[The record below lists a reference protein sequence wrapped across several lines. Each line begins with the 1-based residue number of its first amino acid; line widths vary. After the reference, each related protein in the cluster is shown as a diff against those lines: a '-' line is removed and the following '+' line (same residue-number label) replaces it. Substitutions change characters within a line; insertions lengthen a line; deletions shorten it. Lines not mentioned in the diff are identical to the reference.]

1 VTPRRFWLSPALLL
15 IAPALASPAADKD
28 LYGDPLPDGVKAR
41 IGTARLRVHMSS
53 PPLLSPDGKSLYA
66 QAGAGLIRLNPATGA
81 TEGKVPGS
89 FYGTPAALSAD
100 GKRAVHVS
108 YDRVTVWDTGSGK
121 TLAKVERRL
130 PSTDQAAAL
139 SNDGTA
145 LAIGGIADRTK
156 KEPVTVL
163 VWGVTDDKELQK
175 ITVPQND
182 YASVALSADG
192 KTLATWG
199 SYSDPEGKAPD
210 PETNPNRFVTF
221 WDVAGGKA
229 LSKFRVGGYVPG
241 VVAFSP
247 NGALVAVANN
257 NSSID
262 LVDPKTGTS
271 KLLLLGRSRM
281 GRWIAFSPDG
291 TTLAAAGDDGAV
303 QRWKVAD
310 GTRLS
315 TTEPP
320 TTNLYGA
327 RVRVLDA
334 ERGIAWAGKNSTVVV
349 WEVPSGKLISPEGGH
364 TSSVRGV
371 AVTADNKH
379 VLTSADDGTSLK
391 WDLATGKP
399 AGAVAL
405 RQPNAGFGYTPPA
418 VFSPDVTRAL
428 VRDTTGGLGVHD
440 LASGTQQYVIPVPYD
455 GPSYATFSPD
465 GSKVVIASSSYDTKK
480 MPARVSVWDT
490 AGAKRVAALDLPG
503 CAALAAALTPD
514 GKYLVTA
521 ARKPSEKGNG
531 AFVVTAWEVATKT
544 KMGEFTEEAGFT
556 QPHVAT
562 AADNK
567 TAVVVTAKG
576 RLVTFDLA
584 SGKIGKTLDLNRV
597 PVIAPVFSPDG
608 KKLAV
613 ACQADYNPQQTA
625 AVLVFD
631 WASGETKHSF
641 QAPGGSP
648 GTMAFSP
655 DGKWLVT
662 GSPDTTATV
671 WDVSK

>member
-1 VTPRRFWLSPALLL
+1 LWLTFALLL
-15 IAPALASPAADKD
+15 APALASLAADKD
-28 LYGDPLPDGVKAR
+28 PYGDPLPDGAKAR
-41 IGTARLRVHMSS
+41 IGTARLRALTYSS
-53 PPLLSPDGKSLYA
+53 PLLTPDGKALYA
-66 QAGAGLIRLNPATGA
+66 QSGAVLLRLNPATGA

-89 FYGTPAALSAD
+89 LHGAPAALSAD
-100 GKRAVHVS
+100 GKRAVHIT
-108 YDRVTVWDTGSGK
+108 YDRITVWDTGSGK
-121 TLAKVERRL
+121 TLAKIERRL

-139 SNDGTA
+139 SNDGNT
-145 LAIGGIADRTK
+145 LAIGGVADRTK

-163 VWGVTDDKELQK
+163 VWNVTADKEAQK

-182 YASVALSADG
+182 YTSVALSPDG

-199 SYSDPEGKAPD
+199 PYSDPEAKTPPD

-221 WDVAGGKA
+221 WDVAGAKA
-229 LSKFRVGGYVPG
+229 LSKFRAGGYAPG
-241 VVAFSP
+241 VVVFSP
-247 NGALVAVANN
+247 DGALVAVSNN

-262 LVDPKTGTS
+262 LVDPKTGLS
-271 KLLLLGRSRM
+271 KLQLLGRSRM

-291 TTLAAAGDDGAV
+291 TTLAATGDDGAV

-327 RVRVLDA
+327 RVRALDA
-334 ERGIAWAGKNSTVVV
+334 EKGIAWAGKNSTVVI

-364 TSSVRGV
+364 TAMLRGV

-379 VLTSADDGTSLK
+379 VLTSSDDGTSLK

-399 AGAVAL
+399 AGAVGL
-405 RQPNAGFGYTPPA
+405 RQPNTGYGGYMPGA
-418 VFSPDVTRAL
+418 IFSPDVTRAL
-428 VRDTTGGLGVHD
+428 VRDPTGGLGVHD
-440 LASGTQQYVIPVPYD
+440 LATGTQQYVIPVPYD

-465 GSKVVIASSSYDTKK
+465 GSKVLVASSSYDTKK
-480 MPARVSVWDT
+480 MPARVTVWDV

-503 CAALAAALTPD
+503 SGALVAALTPD
-514 GKYLVTA
+514 GKHLVTA

-531 AFVVTAWEVATKT
+531 EFVVTAWEVGTGAK
-544 KMGEFTEEAGFT
+544 KGEFTEEAGFN
-556 QPHVAT
+556 QQQVAT

-567 TAVVVTAKG
+567 TAIIVTAKG
-576 RLVTFDLA
+576 KLVTFDVA
-584 SGKIGKTLDLNRV
+584 SGKIGKTFDINRV
-597 PVIAPVFSPDG
+597 PAIAPLFSPDG

-613 ACQADYNPQQTA
+613 ACQADYNPEQTA
-625 AVLVFD
+625 AVLVLD
-631 WASGETKHSF
+631 WPSGQTKHSF
-641 QAPGGSP
+641 QVTGGSP
-648 GTMAFSP
+648 GAMAFSP
-655 DGKWLVT
+655 DSKWLVT